1 MVQSITYNHGR
12 NLLTVESELLNV
24 FVNGEA
30 RQVPSNLSVASLLE
44 WLKLPSERVAVEL
57 NQSIV
62 RKRDWQET
70 PIAGGAQVEIV
81 EFVGGG

>member
-1 MVQSITYNHGR
+1 METEIVS
-12 NLLTVESELLNV
+12 V
-24 FVNGEA
+24 FVNGEP
-30 RQVPSNLSVASLLE
+30 RQVPSDSTVASLLE

-57 NQSIV
+57 NKSIV
-62 RKRDWQET
+62 RKRDWHCT